1 MPVIHLETLI
11 RAPIELCFDSAL
23 NVDVHVAS
31 TSGLHGRAV
40 AGITHGMMKLDDEV
54 TWEAVHLGILQRLT
68 SRITALERPRMFVDE
83 MQRGAFKSWRHQH
96 FFEAQAEGTLMTDH
110 VTYASPL
117 GLLGHLVDT
126 LYLENYMKRFLV
138 AHNKDFKKLL
148 EAQSQTAF

>member
-1 MPVIHLETLI
+1 MPIIHLKTFI

-40 AGITHGMMKLDDEV
+40 SGITHGIMKLGDEV

-68 SRITALERPRMFVDE
+68 SQITEHERPRMFVDE

-96 FFEAQAEGTLMTDH
+96 LFEAQADGTLMIDH
-110 VTYASPL
+110 VIYSSPL
-117 GLLGHLVDT
+117 GLLGHLVDA
-126 LYLENYMKRFLV
+126 LYLENYMKRFLI
-138 AHNKDFKKLL
+138 AHNKDFKKIL
-148 EAQSQTAF
+148 ETRDVR